1 MPKRIILAA
10 LFTAIIHLS
19 VLTGCSQSNTN
30 SMKKTTKSGYRDK
43 MNTSNE
49 LKNKSRSEIIKISEE
64 FVKKYFDTDILS
76 DFSKISVWKKSDTI
90 RIDFALPVKFEI
102 PDRAKPLAST
112 IIVTFTKQGVFVS
125 PQEKKYLYI
134 LSDETRKLA
143 KMFAAEYSVS
153 IFDRGDHFEAYVSH
167 PQTDHGNGTF
177 YTGGSEG
184 YSINKQTF
192 EKKMIWHEH
201 PQKQDKGTF
210 VDKDGN
216 PKVVEDFVEM
226 K

>member
-1 MPKRIILAA
+1 MIKRIILAV
-10 LFTAIIHLS
+10 LFLHLS
-19 VLTGCSQSNTN
+19 VLTGYSQSNTN
-30 SMKKTTKSGYRDK
+30 SMKKTTENGYRDK
-43 MNTSNE
+43 MNTFNE

-64 FVKKYFDTDILS
+64 YVKKYFDKDILS

-90 RIDFALPVKFEI
+90 RVDFALPVKFES
-102 PDRAKPLAST
+102 PDRAKSLALT
-112 IIVTFTKQGVFVS
+112 IIVTFTKKGVFVS

-134 LSDETRKLA
+134 LTDETRKLA
-143 KMFAAEYSVS
+143 KMFASEYSIS

-167 PQTDHGNGTF
+167 PQTDRGNGIF
-177 YTGGSEG
+177 YTGGSER

-201 PQKQDKGTF
+201 PQKQEKSTF

-216 PKVVEDFVEM
+216 PVVMEDFVEM